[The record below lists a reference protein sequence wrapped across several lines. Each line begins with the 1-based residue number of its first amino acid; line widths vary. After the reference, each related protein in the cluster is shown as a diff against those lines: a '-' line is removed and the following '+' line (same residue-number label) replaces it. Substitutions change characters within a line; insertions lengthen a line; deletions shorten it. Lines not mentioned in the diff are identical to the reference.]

1 MSIRVVL
8 ADDHDVMRNSISDIL
23 RYAPDIE
30 VVGEARNGREALH
43 LAEKLTPDVLLLDME
58 MPGLKGVEVAQRLQ
72 QMASPVRILALS
84 AHDEKEYVLSLLA
97 GGAAGYLL
105 KGESP
110 QTIIEAI
117 RGVARGEQGWVNRQL
132 SQQIPVWTDK
142 IKRKKSAKLTDQEMA
157 VLRLLASG
165 KTDQQIET
173 MLGLSRAKVK
183 TCLTRILTKLNATT
197 RVEAAMRAVQE
208 DLI

>member
-23 RYAPDIE
+23 RYAADIE
-30 VVGEARNGREALH
+30 VVGEARNGREAL
-43 LAEKLTPDVLLLDME
+43 LLIEKLNPDVLLLDME
-58 MPGLKGVEVAQRLQ
+58 MPGLRGVEVAQRLQ
-72 QMASPVRILALS
+72 SMASPVRILALS

-117 RGVARGEQGWVNRQL
+117 RGVARGEQGWINRQL
-132 SQQIPVWTDK
+132 SRQISAWTAK
-142 IKRKKSAKLTDQEMA
+142 AKRQPSAKLTAQEMA
-157 VLRLLASG
+157 VLRLLATG
-165 KTDQQIET
+165 KTDRQIEA
-173 MLGLSRAKVK
+173 MLGLSQDNVK
-183 TCLTRILTKLNATT
+183 TSLNHILTKLDATT